1 MSNYIP
7 PKDPSQ
13 YNTAKKSP
21 KKKIIAIKLDE
32 FLNLGT
38 ASYNRR
44 ASDSAPNATTVAAMQ
59 EARSMPYANPEQ
71 VYKAMGLDKQLEKKG
86 LLQRAHETITGPR
99 QADYGDKLQNFSQIA
114 MLFQGTLATKLLP
127 DSTITAEDVALLMMQ
142 VKIAR
147 LAKSPDHKDSILDV
161 AGYAGCYDLL
171 QEERA
176 NGYELK
182 GGTYDRRAGE

>member
-13 YNTAKKSP
+13 YNIAKKSP
-21 KKKIIAIKLDE
+21 KKKVIAIPTEAFLDT
-32 FLNLGT
+32 GKVPH
-38 ASYNRR
+38 NRR
-44 ASDSAPNATTVAAMQ
+44 ASDSTPNETTIAAMQ
-59 EARSMPYANPEQ
+59 EARAIARTTSHSGVEIPMPTG
-71 VYKAMGLDKQLEKKG
+71 KIGM
-86 LLQRAHETITGPR
+86 LQRAHLLINGDR
-99 QADYGDKLQNFSQIA
+99 QSDYGDKLQNFSQIA

-127 DSTITAEDVALLMMQ
+127 DATITAEDVALLMIQ

-161 AGYAGCYDLL
+161 AGYAGCYDML

-182 GGTYDRRAGE
+182 GATYDRRAGE

>member
-1 MSNYIP
+1 MTS
-7 PKDPSQ
+7 PKL
-13 YNTAKKSP
+13 P
-21 KKKIIAIKLDE
+21 KKKIIAVTLNE
-32 FLNLGT
+32 FLNAGPVKQ
-38 ASYNRR
+38 NRR
-44 ASDSAPNATTVAAMQ
+44 ASDSAPNATTAAAMQ

-71 VYKAMGLDKQLEKKG
+71 VYKAMGLDKQVEKKG

-161 AGYAGCYDLL
+161 AGYAGCYDFL
-171 QEERA
+171 QEERSA
-176 NGYELK
+176 GSHLD
-182 GGTYDRRAGE
+182 GAIYDSRKYQTRAG